1 MRNYI
6 QFPEFCNLFS
16 AADEL
21 TCKQLENEG
30 HDRLPRIEDFFPFEK
45 LRPGIE
51 QAIEDWNQLKQGA
64 ARQHAARTFSS
75 APPPGTELFP
85 RSSTEQPK
93 TSGSNGSSNR
103 GRPAVDPVLMF
114 KICFLM
120 ELYNLSVK
128 QVRADILDRAS
139 YRKFLNLG
147 ANCCPAHQTIW
158 KYYEIFSQ
166 TGLIVKISSE
176 VMTAIRQTDAVKQD
190 ATLAGDSS
198 FLEAPNQHFSSGDY
212 KKIKAGRGH
221 EIRFKNRHQACH
233 KDLDARRA
241 MKGNKYFYGFKMHVL
256 AAAVSKFIIG
266 LEVTNAAVHD
276 SQVVAPLLRE
286 EYAGKGLF
294 LDSGYFGAA
303 VQDII
308 KKFKM
313 VPRVCE
319 RATRGHP
326 LSLEQKHQNRQIS
339 KVRVRIEHIF
349 GFIEKS
355 MNGSTVRTV
364 GLVRATAHA
373 YMKVLCYNICRA
385 TTLIKL
391 IAAGGIPPKKLEE
404 RYWAT
409 KDSSRALPY
418 RP

>member
-1 MRNYI
+1 MRKYI
-6 QFPEFCNLFS
+6 KFPEFRNLFS

-21 TCKQLENEG
+21 TCKQLENDG
-30 HDRLPRIEDFFPFEK
+30 HDRLQRIEDFFPFER
-45 LRPGIE
+45 LRP
-51 QAIEDWNQLKQGA
+51 AIEKSIEVWNQHQQGA
-64 ARQHAARTFSS
+64 ACQQAARTFSS
-75 APPPGTELFP
+75 APRPGTELFP
-85 RSSTEQPK
+85 HPSAEQSK
-93 TSGSNGSSNR
+93 TPNGSSNR

-114 KICFLM
+114 KICFLI
-120 ELYNLSVK
+120 ELFNLSVK

-147 ANCCPAHQTIW
+147 TNCCPARQTIW

-166 TGLIVKISSE
+166 TGLIVKVSSE
-176 VMTAIRQTDAVKQD
+176 VMAAIRQTDAVKQD
-190 ATLAGDSS
+190 SAIIGDSS
-198 FLEAPNQHFSSGDY
+198 YLESPTQHFSSGDY
-212 KKIKAGRGH
+212 KKIKAGRGQ

-241 MKGNKYFYGFKMHVL
+241 MKGNKFFHGYKMHVI
-256 AAAVSKFIIG
+256 AASASKFIIG
-266 LEVTNAAVHD
+266 LEVTNASVHD

-286 EYAGKGLF
+286 EFAGKGLF
-294 LDSGYFGAA
+294 LDAGYFGAA
-303 VQDII
+303 VEDII

-313 VPRVCE
+313 VPRVCQ

-364 GLVRATAHA
+364 GIIRATAHA
-373 YMKVLCYNICRA
+373 HMKSLCYNICRA

-391 IAAGGIPPKKLEE
+391 IATEGIPPKKLEE